1 MFKRPKTKKEEM
13 YQLGFLV
20 ACIIRTVEKA
30 CLNDD
35 RHEEATILHYAYQR
49 QFDLLDYILD
59 DDNSMSVF

>member
-1 MFKRPKTKKEEM
+1 MNNKQKNKTDKM
-13 YQLGFLV
+13 YELGFLI
-20 ACIIRTVEKA
+20 ASIIGVVEKA